1 MGSLPFVVEPRQW
14 LGRLVGPGAA
24 SANPKRRSRL
34 ADPQLGRNLAH
45 GQQLRHAKLDSPD
58 TPKPKPHLPFHRVGA
73 IHRVAHPKRLA
84 SGLAIAHSFVGLTHC
99 CAFGRH
105 ASNLGAAA
113 MKPLGFQPSQP
124 VEGQHPQTG
133 FTLVELVCVLAIMA
147 LLSAMAMPVYQRA
160 QNRSQRQ
167 LAKLA
172 LYKAA
177 QWMEQ
182 AATAQGAF
190 PGQLPDSIWRSAEM
204 NYRLQLNSQPLSY
217 QLTAT
222 PLGGQTTDPCG
233 ALTLNQT
240 GQRGADG
247 SAAANLVTGGSFAT
261 TSSVKCDAAPASPNA
276 ATNSSWSGPKNVHT
290 GSETGSS
297 PVCSASCAWIA
308 NPAARTSTPAALA
321 TMSLFI

>member
-1 MGSLPFVVEPRQW
+1 
-14 LGRLVGPGAA
+14 
-24 SANPKRRSRL
+24 
-34 ADPQLGRNLAH
+34 
-45 GQQLRHAKLDSPD
+45 
-58 TPKPKPHLPFHRVGA
+58 
-73 IHRVAHPKRLA
+73 
-84 SGLAIAHSFVGLTHC
+84 
-99 CAFGRH
+99 
-105 ASNLGAAA
+105 
-113 MKPLGFQPSQP
+113 MKSLGFQPSQP

-247 SAAANLVTGGSFAT
+247 
-261 TSSVKCDAAPASPNA
+261 NA
-276 ATNSSWSGPKNVHT
+276 ADCW
-290 GSETGSS
+290 
-297 PVCSASCAWIA
+297 
-308 NPAARTSTPAALA
+308 AR
-321 TMSLFI
+321 

>member
-1 MGSLPFVVEPRQW
+1 M
-14 LGRLVGPGAA
+14 
-24 SANPKRRSRL
+24 
-34 ADPQLGRNLAH
+34 
-45 GQQLRHAKLDSPD
+45 
-58 TPKPKPHLPFHRVGA
+58 
-73 IHRVAHPKRLA
+73 
-84 SGLAIAHSFVGLTHC
+84 
-99 CAFGRH
+99 
-105 ASNLGAAA
+105 
-113 MKPLGFQPSQP
+113 MPLGFQTSHAR
-124 VEGQHPQTG
+124 EGPQKPKG

-190 PGQLPDSIWRSAEM
+190 PGQLPDSIWRSAEL

-233 ALTLNQT
+233 ALTLTQT

-247 SAAANLVTGGSFAT
+247 
-261 TSSVKCDAAPASPNA
+261 NA
-276 ATNSSWSGPKNVHT
+276 ADCW
-290 GSETGSS
+290 
-297 PVCSASCAWIA
+297 
-308 NPAARTSTPAALA
+308 AR
-321 TMSLFI
+321 